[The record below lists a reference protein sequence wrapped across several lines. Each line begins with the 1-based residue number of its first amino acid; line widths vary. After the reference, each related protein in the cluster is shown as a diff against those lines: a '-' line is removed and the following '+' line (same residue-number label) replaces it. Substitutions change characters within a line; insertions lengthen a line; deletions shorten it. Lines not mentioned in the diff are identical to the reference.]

1 MNYNFRPAEEEDIDA
16 VFELYEK
23 RIAWMNEKGI
33 RQWNVTDYLSVYPKP
48 CYRTQQRLGNLYVMC
63 SEVVVGAVVLLRSDD
78 QWNNVSDTDALYVH
92 NFVTDP
98 KEKGAGKIMISESEK
113 MCAAQG
119 RRFIRLDCAADNLFL
134 NNYYVSLGYEL
145 VGTCR
150 DGFYI
155 GNMREKK
162 L

>member
-1 MNYNFRPAEEEDIDA
+1 MKYNFRPAEEEDIDA

-78 QWNNVSDTDALYVH
+78 QWNNVSDTDVLYVH

-119 RRFIRLDCAADNLFL
+119 RRFIRLDCAADNIFL